1 MFLPLAALLL
11 TRSLAAKIGHLQQP
25 LAARKPLVSKCLFF
39 IESYSVMSRSSRAQQ
54 FKIKVEPPSTLKDHC
69 ELIRGLTDK
78 PDTVLESPDNS
89 EQNQGGYFF
98 DFFFEIFL
106 HRALILI

>member
-11 TRSLAAKIGHLQQP
+11 TRSLAAKIGHLQRP

-39 IESYSVMSRSSRAQQ
+39 IESYSVVSRSSRAQQ

-78 PDTVLESPDNS
+78 PDTVESPDNS
-89 EQNQGGYFF
+89 EQNQPG
-98 DFFFEIFL
+98 
-106 HRALILI
+106 